1 MAGRS
6 REFVVGR
13 WSASMKGKD
22 PRQPKNKKDRLVDET
37 RRDFLKLSAAAVA
50 APALLRA
57 PASEASSIPP
67 VLPPSP
73 PTTPW
78 VMELPTEIVRAAAVP
93 YLTPS
98 PTELANTAGGE
109 AGRARHQFWNKFRPN
124 ANYYE
129 LRAVERDWQFNPAY
143 PIQKVWNYRAANT
156 PPKEFSATVASRY
169 GSPMICR
176 IYNDLPANHTGFG
189 TPEISTHLHNLHCG
203 SESDG
208 FPGDYY
214 SATKAGPTLT
224 AKGKFKDHFYPN
236 CCAGFEDH
244 QDNVGDPTEA
254 LGTLFYHDHTLDFTS
269 PNLYRGL
276 SGFYLLYDSL
286 DSGNEADP
294 TPGALRLPSGAYD
307 YPLQFAD
314 RRFDAAGKLYYDEI
328 NPEGVLG
335 DKVLVNGMIEP
346 VLKVAARRYR
356 FRLLNAGP
364 SLFYAFSL
372 VNPNNVKQNFT
383 YIANDGNLLPKPLF
397 NQQSVT
403 LGMAERADIVVDFS
417 KYVVG
422 TTLYL
427 VNRMRQEETRGPKDI
442 KEPGVRV
449 LKIVVD
455 RWPTSQDLSQVPA
468 NLRPLPPLNPAEVA
482 AAPVR
487 RFVFERANNMWA
499 INGQF
504 VNVNAPR
511 FNVPRGRGEIWELV
525 NIDNGWSHPIHIHL
539 EEGRIIARIRNGVSQ
554 PIPAHELGR
563 KDVYV
568 INKNETI
575 RVFIRFRDYVG
586 KYVMHC
592 HNLIHED
599 HAMMLRFD
607 LV

>member
-1 MAGRS
+1 
-6 REFVVGR
+6 
-13 WSASMKGKD
+13 MKGNN
-22 PRQPKNKKDRLVDET
+22 PRTAKNKKDRQVNSA

-57 PASEASSIPP
+57 TDSQAKEPT
-67 VLPPSP
+67 LPPSP

-78 VMELPTEIVRAAAVP
+78 VMELPTQIEPANSVP
-93 YLTPS
+93 YLSPA
-98 PTELANTAGGE
+98 PTELANVAGGE
-109 AGRARHQFWNKFRPN
+109 AGRGRHQRWAQFRPN
-124 ANYYE
+124 AEYYE
-129 LRAVERDWQFNPAY
+129 LRAMEHNWVFNPAY
-143 PIQKVWNYRAANT
+143 PQQKIWSYRAANT
-156 PPKEFSATVASRY
+156 PAKEFSATVMAHY
-169 GSPMICR
+169 GHPMICR
-176 IYNDLPANHTGFG
+176 IYNDLPSNHTGFG
-189 TPEISTHLHNLHCG
+189 TPEISTHLHNLHVG

-214 SATKAGPTLT
+214 SKTKAGPNLT
-224 AKGKFKDHFYPN
+224 APGHFKDHLYPN
-236 CCAGFEDH
+236 VCAGFEDL
-244 QDNVGDPTEA
+244 QNNVGDYREA

-276 SGFYLLYDSL
+276 VGFYLLYDHL

-294 TPGALRLPSGAYD
+294 TPGALRLPSHPYD
-307 YPLQFAD
+307 YPLAFAD

-364 SLFYAFSL
+364 GRFYDFAL
-372 VNPNNVKQNFT
+372 VNPNNVKQKFT
-383 YIANDGNLLPKPLF
+383 YIANDGNLLPKPLL

-427 VNRMRQEETRGPKDI
+427 VNRMRQESTRRPKDI
-442 KEPGVRV
+442 KDPGVRV
-449 LKIVVD
+449 LKIVVN
-455 RWPTSQDLSQVPA
+455 RWPSSQDLSQVPA
-468 NLRPLPPLNPAEVA
+468 NLRPLPPIDPAVIA
-482 AAPVR
+482 SAPVR
-487 RFVFERANNMWA
+487 RFVFERSNNMWS

-504 VNVNAPR
+504 VNVNSPR
-511 FNVPRGRGEIWELV
+511 FKVPKGRYEIWELM

-539 EEGRIIARIRNGVSQ
+539 EEGRIIARIKNGVSL
-554 PIPAHELGR
+554 PVPPHEQGR
-563 KDVYV
+563 KDVFV
-568 INKNETI
+568 INEAETV
-575 RVFIRFRDYVG
+575 RVLVRFRDYVG

-607 LV
+607 VE

>member
-1 MAGRS
+1 
-6 REFVVGR
+6 
-13 WSASMKGKD
+13 MKGKN
-22 PRQPKNKKDRLVDET
+22 PEKTKNKKDRLADET

-57 PASEASSIPP
+57 PESEAAAPI
-67 VLPPSP
+67 LPPSP
-73 PTTPW
+73 ATVPW
-78 VMELPTEIVRAAAVP
+78 VMQLPNQIVPAASVAT
-93 YLTPS
+93 LTPA
-98 PTELANTAGGE
+98 PTELANVAGGE
-109 AGRARHQFWNKFRPN
+109 AGRPAHQRWATFRPN
-124 ANYYE
+124 AEYYE
-129 LRAVERDWQFNPAY
+129 LRATESPSWVFNPAY
-143 PIQKVWNYRAANT
+143 PPQKVWTYRAANT
-156 PPKEFSATVASRY
+156 PANEFNATVMSHY
-169 GSPMICR
+169 GHPVICR
-176 IYNDLPANHTGFG
+176 IHNDLPANHTGFG

-224 AKGKFKDHFYPN
+224 AKGRFKDHLYPN
-236 CCAGFEDH
+236 VYAGFENL
-244 QDNVGDPTEA
+244 QNNIGDYREA

-276 SGFYLLYDSL
+276 VGFYLLYDHI

-294 TPGALRLPSGAYD
+294 TPGALRLPSHPYD
-307 YPLQFAD
+307 YPLSFAD

-335 DKVLVNGMIEP
+335 DKVTVNGMIEP

-383 YIANDGNLLPKPLF
+383 YIGNDGNLLPKPLL
-397 NQQSVT
+397 NQQSIT
-403 LGMAERADIVVDFS
+403 LGVAERADIVVDFS
-417 KYVVG
+417 KYVIG

-455 RWPTSQDLSQVPA
+455 RWPTAQDLSQVPA
-468 NLRPLPPLNPAEVA
+468 NLRPLPPLDPAEVA

-487 RFVFERANNMWA
+487 RFVFERSNNMWA

-504 VNVNAPR
+504 VNVTAPR
-511 FNVPRGRGEIWELV
+511 FKVPKGRGEIWELV
-525 NIDNGWSHPIHIHL
+525 NIDNGWSHPIHIHF
-539 EEGRIIARIRNGVSQ
+539 EEGRIISRMRNGVQ
-554 PIPAHELGR
+554 LPIPAHEVGR

-607 LV
+607 IE

>member
-1 MAGRS
+1 
-6 REFVVGR
+6 
-13 WSASMKGKD
+13 MKGKD
-22 PRQPKNKKDRLVDET
+22 PREPHNKNDRLVDDT
-37 RRDFLKLSAAAVA
+37 RRDFLKLSVAAVA
-50 APALLRA
+50 APAILRA
-57 PASEASSIPP
+57 PDSRAEVPI
-67 VLPPSP
+67 LPPSP
-73 PTTPW
+73 ATTPW
-78 VMELPTEIVRAAAVP
+78 VMQLPNQIVPAASTP
-93 YLTPS
+93 YLTPA
-98 PTELANTAGGE
+98 PTEVANVTGGE
-109 AGRARHQFWNKFRPN
+109 AGRKPHQFWARFRPN
-124 ANYYE
+124 AEYYE
-129 LRAVERDWQFNPAY
+129 LRAQERDWVFNPAY
-143 PIQKVWNYRAANT
+143 PKQKVWAYRAVNT
-156 PPKEFSATVASRY
+156 PANEFSATVMAHY
-169 GSPMICR
+169 GDPVICR
-176 IYNDLPANHTGFG
+176 IHNELPANHTGFG
-189 TPEISTHLHNLHCG
+189 TPEIATHLHNLHCG

-214 SATKAGPTLT
+214 SLIKAGPALT
-224 AKGKFKDHFYPN
+224 APGRFKDHLYPN
-236 CCAGFEDH
+236 AYAGFNSM
-244 QDNVGDPTEA
+244 QGGSGDPNEA

-276 SGFYLLYDSL
+276 TGFYLLYDHL
-286 DSGNEADP
+286 DSGDEADA
-294 TPGALRLPSGAYD
+294 TPGALRLPSHPYD
-307 YPLQFAD
+307 YPLMFTD

-372 VNPNNVKQNFT
+372 VSPNNVKQLFT
-383 YIANDGNLLPKPLF
+383 YIGNDGNLLPKPLL
-397 NQQSVT
+397 NQQSIT

-417 KYVVG
+417 KYPIG

-442 KEPGVRV
+442 KDPGVRV

-468 NLRPLPPLNPAEVA
+468 YLRPLPPIDPAVIA

-487 RFVFERANNMWA
+487 RFLFERSNNMWT

-504 VNVNAPR
+504 VNINAPR
-511 FNVPRGRGEIWELV
+511 FKVPKGRFEIWELI
-525 NIDNGWSHPIHIHL
+525 NTDNGWSHPIHIHL
-539 EEGRIIARIRNGVSQ
+539 EEGRIIARIKNGVSQ
-554 PIPAHELGR
+554 PIPPHEQGR

-568 INKNETI
+568 INQAETI
-575 RVFIRFRDYVG
+575 RVLIRFRDYVG

-607 LV
+607 IE

>member
-1 MAGRS
+1 
-6 REFVVGR
+6 
-13 WSASMKGKD
+13 MKGKN
-22 PRQPKNKKDRLVDET
+22 PRTAKNKKDRQVDT
-37 RRDFLKLSAAAVA
+37 ARRDFIKLSAAAVVT
-50 APALLRA
+50 PALLRA
-57 PASEASSIPP
+57 PVTEAVVPI
-67 VLPPSP
+67 LPPSP
-73 PTTPW
+73 ATTPW
-78 VMELPTEIVRAAAVP
+78 VMELPKQIVPATSVP
-93 YLTPS
+93 YLTPA
-98 PTELANTAGGE
+98 PTELANVAGGE
-109 AGRARHQFWNKFRPN
+109 AGRGRHQRWAQFRPN
-124 ANYYE
+124 AEYYE
-129 LRAVERDWQFNPAY
+129 LRAREHNWVFNPAY
-143 PIQKVWNYRAANT
+143 PQQKIWSYRAANT
-156 PPKEFSATVASRY
+156 PANEFSATVMTHY
-169 GSPMICR
+169 GHPMICR
-176 IYNDLPANHTGFG
+176 IHNELPANHVGFG
-189 TPEISTHLHNLHCG
+189 TPEISTHLHNLHDG

-214 SATKAGPTLT
+214 SRTKAGPNLT
-224 AKGKFKDHFYPN
+224 APGRFKDHLYPN
-236 CCAGFEDH
+236 VYAGFEAL
-244 QDNVGDPTEA
+244 QNNVGDYREA
-254 LGTLFYHDHTLDFTS
+254 LGTLFYHDHTLDFTA

-276 SGFYLLYDSL
+276 LGFYLLYDHL

-294 TPGALRLPSGAYD
+294 TPGALRLPSHPYD
-307 YPLQFAD
+307 YPLVFAD

-356 FRLLNAGP
+356 FRLLNGGP
-364 SLFYAFSL
+364 GRFYNLAL
-372 VNPNNVKQNFT
+372 VNPNNLMQSFT
-383 YIANDGNLLPKPLF
+383 YIGNDGNLLPKPLL

-417 KYVVG
+417 KYLVG

-427 VNRMRQEETRGPKDI
+427 VNRMRQEETRRPKDI

-455 RWPTSQDLSQVPA
+455 RWPSAQDLSQVPA
-468 NLRPLPPLNPAEVA
+468 NLRPLPPIDPAVVA
-482 AAPVR
+482 SAPVR
-487 RFVFERANNMWA
+487 RFVFERSNNMWA

-511 FNVPRGRGEIWELV
+511 FKVPKARFEIWELI

-539 EEGRIIARIRNGVSQ
+539 EEGRILARIKNGVSI
-554 PIPAHELGR
+554 PIPAHEQGR

-568 INKNETI
+568 INEAETV
-575 RVFIRFRDYVG
+575 RVLIRFRDYVG

-607 LV
+607 VE

>member
-1 MAGRS
+1 
-6 REFVVGR
+6 
-13 WSASMKGKD
+13 
-22 PRQPKNKKDRLVDET
+22 
-37 RRDFLKLSAAAVA
+37 
-50 APALLRA
+50 
-57 PASEASSIPP
+57 
-67 VLPPSP
+67 
-73 PTTPW
+73 
-78 VMELPTEIVRAAAVP
+78 MELPTQIVPAAGVA
-93 YLTPS
+93 YLSPA
-98 PTELANTAGGE
+98 PTELANVAGGE
-109 AGRARHQFWNKFRPN
+109 AGRGRHQRWAQFRPN
-124 ANYYE
+124 AEYYE
-129 LRAVERDWQFNPAY
+129 LRAKEHNWVFNPAY
-143 PIQKVWNYRAANT
+143 PQQKIWSYRAANT
-156 PPKEFSATVASRY
+156 PANEFSATVMTHY
-169 GSPMICR
+169 GQPMICR
-176 IYNDLPANHTGFG
+176 IHNELPANHTGFG
-189 TPEISTHLHNLHCG
+189 TPEISTHLHNLHDG

-214 SATKAGPTLT
+214 SKTKAGPNLT
-224 AKGKFKDHFYPN
+224 APGRFKDHLYPN
-236 CCAGFEDH
+236 VYAGFEDL
-244 QDNVGDPTEA
+244 QNNVGDYREA

-276 SGFYLLYDSL
+276 VGFYLLYDHL

-294 TPGALRLPSGAYD
+294 SPSALRLPSHPYD
-307 YPLQFAD
+307 YPLVFAD
-314 RRFDAAGKLYYDEI
+314 RRFDAAGKLFYDEI

-356 FRLLNAGP
+356 FRLLNGGP
-364 SLFYAFSL
+364 GRFYNFAL
-372 VNPNNVKQNFT
+372 VNPNNVRQNFT
-383 YIANDGNLLPKPLF
+383 YIGNDGNLLPKPLL

-417 KYVVG
+417 KYLVG

-427 VNRMRQEETRGPKDI
+427 VNRMRQEETRRPKDI

-455 RWPTSQDLSQVPA
+455 RWPSAQDLSQVPA
-468 NLRPLPPLNPAEVA
+468 NLRPLPPIDPAVVA
-482 AAPVR
+482 SAPVR

-511 FNVPRGRGEIWELV
+511 FKVPKGRYEIWELM

-539 EEGRIIARIRNGVSQ
+539 EEGRILARIKNGVSI
-554 PIPAHELGR
+554 PIPAHEQGR

-568 INKNETI
+568 INEAETV
-575 RVFIRFRDYVG
+575 RVLIRFRDYVG

-607 LV
+607 VE

>member
-1 MAGRS
+1 
-6 REFVVGR
+6 
-13 WSASMKGKD
+13 MKGKN
-22 PRQPKNKKDRLVDET
+22 PRQTKNKKDRLADET

-57 PASEASSIPP
+57 PASEAAVPI
-67 VLPPSP
+67 LPPSP
-73 PTTPW
+73 ATTPW
-78 VMELPTEIVRAAAVP
+78 VMELPKQIVPAAAAP
-93 YLTPS
+93 SLTPA
-98 PTELANTAGGE
+98 PTELANLAGGE
-109 AGRARHQFWNKFRPN
+109 AGRSRHQRWTQFRQN
-124 ANYYE
+124 AEYYE
-129 LRAVERDWQFNPAY
+129 LRAQERDWMFNPAY
-143 PIQKVWNYRAANT
+143 PKQKVWAYRAANT
-156 PPKEFSATVASRY
+156 PDKEFSATVMAHY
-169 GSPMICR
+169 GRSMICR
-176 IYNDLPANHTGFG
+176 IHNELPSNHTGFG
-189 TPEISTHLHNLHCG
+189 TPEISTHLHNLHTG

-224 AKGKFKDHFYPN
+224 ASGKFKDHLYPN
-236 CCAGFEDH
+236 VCAGFENL
-244 QDNVGDPTEA
+244 QDSIGDYREA
-254 LGTLFYHDHTLDFTS
+254 LGTLFYHDHTLDFTA

-276 SGFYLLYDSL
+276 VGFYLLYDHL

-294 TPGALRLPSGAYD
+294 TPGALRLPSHPYD
-307 YPLQFAD
+307 YPLMFAD
-314 RRFDAAGKLYYDEI
+314 RRFDAGGMLYYDEI

-356 FRLLNAGP
+356 FRLLNTGP

-372 VNPNNVKQNFT
+372 VNSGNLKQNFT
-383 YIANDGNLLPKPLF
+383 YIGNDGNLLPQPLL
-397 NQQSVT
+397 NQQIVT
-403 LGMAERADIVVDFS
+403 LGVAERGDIVVDFS
-417 KYVVG
+417 KYPVG

-442 KEPGVRV
+442 RDTGVRV

-455 RWPTSQDLSQVPA
+455 RWPTAQDLSQVPA
-468 NLRPLPPLNPAEVA
+468 YLRPLPPLDPYEVA
-482 AAPVR
+482 NAPVR
-487 RFVFERANNMWA
+487 RFVFERSNNMWV

-504 VNVNAPR
+504 VNVTAPR
-511 FNVPRGRGEIWELV
+511 FTVPKGRGEIWELV
-525 NIDNGWSHPIHIHL
+525 NIDNGWSHPIHIHF

-554 PIPAHELGR
+554 PIPAHEQGR

-568 INKNETI
+568 LNRAETVRI
-575 RVFIRFRDYVG
+575 FIRFRDYVG

-607 LV
+607 IE

>member
-1 MAGRS
+1 
-6 REFVVGR
+6 
-13 WSASMKGKD
+13 MKGKN
-22 PRQPKNKKDRLVDET
+22 PRTAKNKKDRQVDT
-37 RRDFLKLSAAAVA
+37 ARRNFLKLSAAAAA

-57 PASEASSIPP
+57 PASQAMVPI
-67 VLPPSP
+67 LPPSP

-78 VMELPTEIVRAAAVP
+78 VMELPTQIVPAAGVA
-93 YLTPS
+93 YLSPA
-98 PTELANTAGGE
+98 PTELANVAGGE
-109 AGRARHQFWNKFRPN
+109 AGRGRHQRWAQFRPN
-124 ANYYE
+124 AEYYE
-129 LRAVERDWQFNPAY
+129 LRAKEHNWVFNPAY
-143 PIQKVWNYRAANT
+143 PQQKIWSYRAANT
-156 PPKEFSATVASRY
+156 PANEFSATVMTHY
-169 GSPMICR
+169 GQPMICR
-176 IYNDLPANHTGFG
+176 IHNELPANHTGFG
-189 TPEISTHLHNLHCG
+189 TPEISTHLHNLHDG

-214 SATKAGPTLT
+214 SKTKAGPNLT
-224 AKGKFKDHFYPN
+224 APGRFKDHLYPN
-236 CCAGFEDH
+236 VYAGFEDL
-244 QDNVGDPTEA
+244 QNNVGDYREA

-276 SGFYLLYDSL
+276 VGFYLLYDHL

-294 TPGALRLPSGAYD
+294 SPSALRLPSHPYD
-307 YPLQFAD
+307 YPLVFAD
-314 RRFDAAGKLYYDEI
+314 RRFDAAGKLFYDEI

-356 FRLLNAGP
+356 FRLLNGGP
-364 SLFYAFSL
+364 GRFYNFAL
-372 VNPNNVKQNFT
+372 VNPNNVRQNFT
-383 YIANDGNLLPKPLF
+383 YIGNDGNLLPKPLL

-417 KYVVG
+417 KYLVG

-427 VNRMRQEETRGPKDI
+427 VNRMRQEETRRPKDI

-455 RWPTSQDLSQVPA
+455 RWPSAQDLSQVPA
-468 NLRPLPPLNPAEVA
+468 NLRPLPPIDPAVVA
-482 AAPVR
+482 SAPVR

-511 FNVPRGRGEIWELV
+511 FKVPKGRYEIWELM

-539 EEGRIIARIRNGVSQ
+539 EEGRILARIKNGVSI
-554 PIPAHELGR
+554 PIPAHEQGR

-568 INKNETI
+568 INEAETV
-575 RVFIRFRDYVG
+575 RVLIRFRDYVG

-607 LV
+607 VE